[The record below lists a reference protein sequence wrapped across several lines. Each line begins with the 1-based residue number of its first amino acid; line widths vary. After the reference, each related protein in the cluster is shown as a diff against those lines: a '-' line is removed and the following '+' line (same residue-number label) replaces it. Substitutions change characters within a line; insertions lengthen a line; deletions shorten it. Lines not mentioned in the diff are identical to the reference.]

1 MNPLCGKN
9 MHELGIAQDIFK
21 IASEYAAKHN
31 AQRITAFHIEISAA
45 MDESE
50 EALRFHIENLA
61 RGTLAEGATIEIA
74 RVPAHLVCLDC
85 GNEFELSDENVVCP
99 RCASV
104 RVRAHSHD
112 DFRLTSIEIE

>member
-1 MNPLCGKN
+1 

-31 AQRITAFHIEISAA
+31 AQRITAFNIEISAA

-50 EALRFHIENLA
+50 DALRFHIENLA
-61 RGTLAEGATIEIA
+61 RGTLAEGATINIT
-74 RVPAHLVCLDC
+74 RVPAHMVCLDC
-85 GNEFELSDENVVCP
+85 GNEFEFNTDNVICP
-99 RCASV
+99 RCAGI

-112 DFRLTSIEIE
+112 DFKLTSIEIE